1 MNNHF
6 LKFKDIS
13 TYDINEI
20 TDRAIEL
27 KSGSQSNVLSNLSA
41 VLLFEKPSLRTKL
54 GFWVGVQKLG
64 GNPLYFGPEEVG
76 LGSRESVRDVS
87 SVISRIADIII
98 IRTFEHEKIHE
109 FSKYSSVP
117 VINALTDHE
126 HPCQALADIQTIK
139 ENLTEIKGSKVAF
152 IGDGNNVSRSLSYA
166 LAGSGANLVIASP
179 NNYQIDDKTI
189 DCANRYAINTGGSVT
204 KISAPKK
211 AVLNADI
218 IYTDVWASMGQEKE
232 QEIRKAAFERY
243 QVNENLLDMASKNVK
258 FMHDLPAHPNEEIS
272 ENLLYDERSIVF
284 PQSENRMW
292 SQMALIEKII
302 KRK

>member
-189 DCANRYAINTGGSVT
+189 DCANRYSINTGGSVT
-204 KISAPKK
+204 KISDPKK

>member
-6 LKFKDIS
+6 LEFKNIS
-13 TYDINEI
+13 TSDINDI

-27 KSGSQSNVLSNLSA
+27 KSGSKCNVSSNFNA
-41 VLLFEKPSLRTKL
+41 TLLFEKPSLRTKL

-64 GNPLYFGPEEVG
+64 GNPLYFGPDEVG
-76 LGSRESVRDVS
+76 LGTREPVRDVS

-117 VINALTDHE
+117 VINALTDYE

-139 ENLTEIKGSKVAF
+139 ENLSEIRGSKIAF

-179 NNYQIDDKTI
+179 DNYQLDDKTI
-189 DCANRYAINTGGSVT
+189 VAANNYGKDNGGSVT
-204 KISAPKK
+204 KISDPKK
-211 AVLNADI
+211 AVINADI
-218 IYTDVWASMGQEKE
+218 IYTDVWASMGQEE
-232 QEIRKAAFERY
+232 EELVRKAAFEDY

-272 ENLLYDERSIVF
+272 ENLLYDQRSIVF

-292 SQMALIEKII
+292 SQMALIEKIL

>member
-6 LKFKDIS
+6 LKFKDKS

-204 KISAPKK
+204 KISDPKK

>member
-204 KISAPKK
+204 KISDPKK

>member
-6 LKFKDIS
+6 LKFKDIT

-204 KISAPKK
+204 KISDPKK

>member
-76 LGSRESVRDVS
+76 LGTRESVRDVS

-204 KISAPKK
+204 KISDPKK

>member
-6 LKFKDIS
+6 LEFKDIS

-189 DCANRYAINTGGSVT
+189 DCANSYAINTGGSVT
-204 KISAPKK
+204 KISDPKK

-232 QEIRKAAFERY
+232 QEIRKAAFEGY

>member
-139 ENLTEIKGSKVAF
+139 ENFTEIKGSKVAF

-204 KISAPKK
+204 KISDPKK

>member
-6 LKFKDIS
+6 LEFKDIS
-13 TYDINEI
+13 TNDINEI

-27 KSGSQSNVLSNLSA
+27 KSGSECDALRNLNA

-54 GFWVGVQKLG
+54 GFWVGIQKLG

-126 HPCQALADIQTIK
+126 HPCQALADIQTIR
-139 ENLTEIKGSKVAF
+139 ENITKIKGSKVAF

-179 NNYQIDDKTI
+179 NNYEIDDKTI
-189 DCANRYAINTGGSVT
+189 DGANNYAKNTGGSVT
-204 KISAPKK
+204 KISDPKK
-211 AVLNADI
+211 AVINADF

-232 QEIRKAAFERY
+232 QEIRRAAFEGY
-243 QVNENLLDMASKNVK
+243 QVDENLLDMASKNVK

>member
-204 KISAPKK
+204 KISDPKK

-218 IYTDVWASMGQEKE
+218 IYTDVWASMGEKNKIAE
-232 QEIRKAAFERY
+232 REKALKDF
-243 QVNENLLDMASKNVK
+243 QVNSRLLQYSGNNALV
-258 FMHDLPAHPNEEIS
+258 FHCLPAERDKEITNEVIEG
-272 ENLLYDERSIVF
+272 
-284 PQSENRMW
+284 PQSVVFDQAENRLHAQKAILAQLDKW
-292 SQMALIEKII
+292 H
-302 KRK
+302 

>member
-179 NNYQIDDKTI
+179 NNYQMDDKTI

-204 KISAPKK
+204 KISDPKK

>member
-109 FSKYSSVP
+109 FSKY
-117 VINALTDHE
+117 
-126 HPCQALADIQTIK
+126 
-139 ENLTEIKGSKVAF
+139 
-152 IGDGNNVSRSLSYA
+152 
-166 LAGSGANLVIASP
+166 
-179 NNYQIDDKTI
+179 
-189 DCANRYAINTGGSVT
+189 
-204 KISAPKK
+204 
-211 AVLNADI
+211 
-218 IYTDVWASMGQEKE
+218 
-232 QEIRKAAFERY
+232 
-243 QVNENLLDMASKNVK
+243 
-258 FMHDLPAHPNEEIS
+258 
-272 ENLLYDERSIVF
+272 
-284 PQSENRMW
+284 
-292 SQMALIEKII
+292 
-302 KRK
+302 